1 MNAFTVR
8 LQDEAAAKLD
18 RIAEKLDRSRAYV
31 AAQAI
36 EDFIAREEWQ
46 LAEIEAGLAEANQ
59 RRLCQRS
66 RSGARLQQIQE
77 HRRRELTRRLRWTR
91 RALRRLEAIGDYIA
105 KDSPAAADRVT
116 ERLRTSA
123 NILIAHPAIGR
134 VGRIAGTRELVMA
147 DLPYIIPYRVTETS
161 VEILSVIHTSQ
172 RWPEAL

>member
-1 MNAFTVR
+1 M
-8 LQDEAAAKLD
+8 
-18 RIAEKLDRSRAYV
+18 
-31 AAQAI
+31 
-36 EDFIAREEWQ
+36 
-46 LAEIEAGLAEANQ
+46 
-59 RRLCQRS
+59 
-66 RSGARLQQIQE
+66 
-77 HRRRELTRRLRWTR
+77 TRRLRWTR

-134 VGRIAGTRELVMA
+134 VGRIPGTRELVMA